1 MRNYIRFRKDT
12 GKITQTGMYPE
23 SQANL
28 LVDDEHDV
36 IFASASDHTHYVKN
50 GSIVEY
56 PERPSDDHEFDFILE
71 QWVDTKTD
79 EIRHQEV
86 LEATRRDRNVKLAAS
101 DWTQIPDSPLN
112 EEQKG
117 AWATYRQ
124 QLRDITEQLTG
135 ITDIGQVP
143 WPTEPV

>member
-28 LVDDEHDV
+28 LMDDEHDV

-79 EIRHQEV
+79 EIRAQEA
-86 LEATRRDRNVKLAAS
+86 LEALRRERNIKLAMS
-101 DWTQIPDSPLN
+101 DWTQLPDSPLN
-112 EEQKG
+112 EEQKA
-117 AWATYRQ
+117 AWAEYRQ
-124 QLRDITEQLTG
+124 ALRDIPNTGVFEQNL
-135 ITDIGQVP
+135 IQ
-143 WPTEPV
+143 WPQPPGD

>member
-28 LVDDEHDV
+28 LMDDEHDV

-79 EIRHQEV
+79 DIRAQEA
-86 LEATRRDRNVKLAAS
+86 LEALRRERNIKLAMS
-101 DWTQIPDSPLN
+101 DWTQLPDSPLN
-112 EEQKG
+112 EEQKA
-117 AWATYRQ
+117 AWAEYRQ
-124 QLRDITEQLTG
+124 ALRDIPNTGGFEQNL
-135 ITDIGQVP
+135 IQ
-143 WPTEPV
+143 WPQPPGD

>member
-28 LVDDEHDV
+28 LMDDEHDV

-79 EIRHQEV
+79 EIRAQEA
-86 LEATRRDRNVKLAAS
+86 LEALRRERNIKLAMS
-101 DWTQIPDSPLN
+101 DWTQLPDSPSKRGT
-112 EEQKG
+112 KG
-117 AWATYRQ
+117 GMG
-124 QLRDITEQLTG
+124 G
-135 ITDIGQVP
+135 I
-143 WPTEPV
+143 PTSAKRYT

>member
-56 PERPSDDHEFDFILE
+56 PERPSDDYEFDFVSE

-79 EIRHQEV
+79 EIRAEES
-86 LEATRRDRNVKLAAS
+86 LEALRRERNIKLAMS
-101 DWTQIPDSPLN
+101 DWTQLPDSPLN
-112 EEQKG
+112 EEQK
-117 AWATYRQ
+117 AEWAEYRQ
-124 QLRDITEQLTG
+124 ALRDIPNTG
-135 ITDIGQVP
+135 VLSTDLIQ
-143 WPTEPV
+143 WPQPPED

>member
-1 MRNYIRFRKDT
+1 MKNYIRFRKDT

-28 LVDDEHDV
+28 LMDDEHDV
-36 IFASASDHTHYVKN
+36 IFASASDHTHYVKK

-79 EIRHQEV
+79 EIRAEEA
-86 LEATRRDRNVKLAAS
+86 LEALRRERNIKLAMS
-101 DWTQIPDSPLN
+101 DWTQLPDSPLN
-112 EEQKG
+112 EEQKA
-117 AWATYRQ
+117 AWAEYRQ
-124 QLRDITEQLTG
+124 ALRDITETNAE
-135 ITDIGQVP
+135 
-143 WPTEPV
+143 WPIQPNV

>member
-28 LVDDEHDV
+28 LMDDEHDV

-79 EIRHQEV
+79 DIRAQEA
-86 LEATRRDRNVKLAAS
+86 LEALRRERNIKLAMS
-101 DWTQIPDSPLN
+101 DWTQLPDLPLN
-112 EEQKG
+112 EEQKA
-117 AWATYRQ
+117 AWAEYRQ
-124 QLRDITEQLTG
+124 ALRDIPNTGVFEQNL
-135 ITDIGQVP
+135 IQ
-143 WPTEPV
+143 WPQPPGD

>member
-56 PERPSDDHEFDFILE
+56 PDRPSEDHQFDFILE

-79 EIRHQEV
+79 EIRAQEA
-86 LEATRRDRNVKLAAS
+86 LEALRRERNIKLAMS
-101 DWTQIPDSPLN
+101 DWTQLPDSPLN
-112 EEQKG
+112 EEQKA
-117 AWATYRQ
+117 AWAEYRQ
-124 QLRDITEQLTG
+124 ALRDIPNTG
-135 ITDIGQVP
+135 VLSTDLIQ
-143 WPTEPV
+143 WPQPPED

>member
-28 LVDDEHDV
+28 LMDDEHDV

-79 EIRHQEV
+79 EIRAEEA
-86 LEATRRDRNVKLAAS
+86 LEELRRERNIKLAMS
-101 DWTQIPDSPLN
+101 DWTQLPDSPLN
-112 EEQKG
+112 EEQKA
-117 AWATYRQ
+117 AWAEYRQ
-124 QLRDITEQLTG
+124 ALRDITETNAELPIQPN
-135 ITDIGQVP
+135 V
-143 WPTEPV
+143 

>member
-79 EIRHQEV
+79 EIRAQEA
-86 LEATRRDRNVKLAAS
+86 LEALRRERNIKLAMS
-101 DWTQIPDSPLN
+101 DWTQLPDSPLN
-112 EEQKG
+112 EEQKV
-117 AWATYRQ
+117 ALAEYRQ
-124 QLRDITEQLTG
+124 ALRDIPNTG
-135 ITDIGQVP
+135 VLSTDLIQ
-143 WPTEPV
+143 WPQPPED

>member
-79 EIRHQEV
+79 EIRAEEA
-86 LEATRRDRNVKLAAS
+86 LEALRRERNIKLAMS
-101 DWTQIPDSPLN
+101 DWTQLPDSPLN
-112 EEQKG
+112 EEQKA
-117 AWATYRQ
+117 AWAEYRQ
-124 QLRDITEQLTG
+124 ALRDIPNTG
-135 ITDIGQVP
+135 VLSTDLIQ
-143 WPTEPV
+143 WPQPPED

>member
-56 PERPSDDHEFDFILE
+56 PERPSDDYEFDFVSE

-79 EIRHQEV
+79 EIRAEES
-86 LEATRRDRNVKLAAS
+86 LEALRRERNIKLAMS
-101 DWTQIPDSPLN
+101 DWTQLPDSPLN
-112 EEQKG
+112 EEQK
-117 AWATYRQ
+117 AEWAEYRQ
-124 QLRDITEQLTG
+124 ALRDIPNTG
-135 ITDIGQVP
+135 VLSTDLIQ
-143 WPTEPV
+143 WPQTPED

>member
-28 LVDDEHDV
+28 LIDDEHDV
-36 IFASASDHTHYVKN
+36 IFANASDDTHYVKN

-101 DWTQIPDSPLN
+101 DWTQMPDSPLTAT
-112 EEQKG
+112 QRT
-117 AWATYRQ
+117 AWANYRQ
-124 QLRDITEQLTG
+124 ELRDLPQNVGEITSLE
-135 ITDIGQVP
+135 DVV
-143 WPTEPV
+143 WPIPPN

>member
-28 LVDDEHDV
+28 LMDDEHDV

-79 EIRHQEV
+79 DIRAQEA
-86 LEATRRDRNVKLAAS
+86 LEALRRERNIKLAMS
-101 DWTQIPDSPLN
+101 DWTQLPDSPLN
-112 EEQKG
+112 EEQKA
-117 AWATYRQ
+117 AWAEYRQ
-124 QLRDITEQLTG
+124 ALRDIPNTGVFEQNL
-135 ITDIGQVP
+135 IQ
-143 WPTEPV
+143 WPQPPGD

>member
-28 LVDDEHDV
+28 LMDDEHDV

-79 EIRHQEV
+79 EIRAQEA
-86 LEATRRDRNVKLAAS
+86 LEALRRERNIKLAMS
-101 DWTQIPDSPLN
+101 DWTQLPDSPLN
-112 EEQKG
+112 EEQKA
-117 AWATYRQ
+117 AWAEYRQ
-124 QLRDITEQLTG
+124 ALRDIPNTG
-135 ITDIGQVP
+135 VLSTDLIQ
-143 WPTEPV
+143 WPQPPED

>member
-79 EIRHQEV
+79 EIRAQEA
-86 LEATRRDRNVKLAAS
+86 LEALRRERNIKLAMS
-101 DWTQIPDSPLN
+101 DWTQLPDSPLN
-112 EEQKG
+112 EEQKA
-117 AWATYRQ
+117 AWAEYRQ
-124 QLRDITEQLTG
+124 ALRDIPNTG
-135 ITDIGQVP
+135 VLSTDLIQ
-143 WPTEPV
+143 WPQPPED

>member
-28 LVDDEHDV
+28 LMDDEHDV

-79 EIRHQEV
+79 EIRAKEA
-86 LEATRRDRNVKLAAS
+86 LEALRRERNIKLAMS
-101 DWTQIPDSPLN
+101 DWTQLPDSPLN
-112 EEQKG
+112 EEQKV
-117 AWATYRQ
+117 AWAEYRQ
-124 QLRDITEQLTG
+124 ALRDIPNTGVFEQNL
-135 ITDIGQVP
+135 IQ
-143 WPTEPV
+143 WPQPPGD